1 MRIFGAILIGLVSCP
16 LAAQDA
22 TELAVAR
29 DVLAGIQEK
38 SFAKGAEY
46 CGYIGF
52 NEQAQMVASEPVEGT
67 KDSCGAPYP
76 RNLAVTAS
84 YHTHGDFD
92 AGYFNEVPS
101 KVDVDGDREVYMNGY
116 VATPGGR
123 LWFIDTQVMTIT
135 QVCGVGCLP
144 VAPTFRKGANGA
156 IATSYSYQELVEKL
170 GD

>member
-1 MRIFGAILIGLVSCP
+1 MRVLLIALV
-16 LAAQDA
+16 LAGSVQAQDA
-22 TELAVAR
+22 TELAVAK
-29 DVLAGIQEK
+29 DVLASIQPR
-38 SFAKGAEY
+38 SFDKGKEF

-52 NEQAQMVASEPVEGT
+52 NEQAEMVASTPVEGT
-67 KDSCGAPYP
+67 KDSCGAAFP

-92 AGYFNEVPS
+92 PGYFNELPS
-101 KVDVDGDREVYMNGY
+101 KVDVDGDREFYMNGY

-144 VAPTFRKGANGA
+144 VAPSFRKGVSGD
-156 IATSYSYQELVEKL
+156 IAPFYSYHELVDRL